1 MMASGKR
8 KATSDASVR
17 KSKKIKLNGSG
28 DVTDTYNSIDFTWNE
43 LTLNTSYES
52 DYEEGQINCGDESCK
67 ELHLFLEMDSDD
79 ENETPTTGGPVTL
92 KATSSELTEKC
103 EVYLIHEIVPDATSS
118 KSAETICDE
127 LYVFLDTETSQICEK
142 KGEILQIAAMTN
154 RWFKMTNCKF
164 NQYIFPQNQIHRY
177 ASNINGLRKIKGF
190 LQLRGKPVPSVKCQS
205 ALRNFLEYL
214 DELRRLAGV
223 QAIVIVAHHGVF
235 DMKFLCKEFSK
246 YHLWNEF
253 KARVSGVVDT
263 LPIF

>member
-8 KATSDASVR
+8 KATSDDSVR
-17 KSKKIKLNGSG
+17 KSKKIKLNSSG
-28 DVTDTYNSIDFTWNE
+28 NVTDTYNSIDFTWNK

-52 DYEEGQINCGDESCK
+52 DNEEGQINCGDESCDK
-67 ELHLFLEMDSDD
+67 LHLYLKMDSDD
-79 ENETPTTGGPVTL
+79 ENETPTTGAPVTL

-103 EVYLIHEIVPDATSS
+103 KVHLIHEIVPDAASS

-127 LYVFLDTETSQICEK
+127 LYVFLDTETSQICEIC
-142 KGEILQIAAMTN
+142 EILQIAAMTN
-154 RWFKMTNCKF
+154 RWFKMMNCTF

-205 ALRNFLEYL
+205 ALHNFLEYL

-223 QAIVIVAHHGVF
+223 QAIVIDAHHVVF

-246 YHLWNEF
+246 YHFVE
-253 KARVSGVVDT
+253 
-263 LPIF
+263 